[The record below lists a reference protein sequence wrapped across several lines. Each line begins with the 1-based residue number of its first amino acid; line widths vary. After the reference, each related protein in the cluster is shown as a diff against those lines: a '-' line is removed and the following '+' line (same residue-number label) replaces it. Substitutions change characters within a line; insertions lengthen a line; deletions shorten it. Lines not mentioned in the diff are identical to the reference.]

1 MPDAGSVEAVW
12 TPEQHEL
19 AMLPVRGDGVG
30 APGAIRLSFRAIDE
44 PEPGERWLAAFAGM
58 WPAYRAWYLKEGE
71 SARPDLGTCRRML
84 EKWMPELEPTFERL
98 VELAGGDPLAS
109 RFLSMYG
116 PPGFVIGCSQA
127 AFTGEGGPVLA
138 RNYDYPMARLEG
150 MIYSTA
156 WTGRRVIGM
165 SDCLWGLVDGVNDAG
180 LAVSLTFGGRPAVG
194 EGFGIP
200 VVIRYLLETC
210 TTVAEACEVLRRVPV
225 HAAQNVTLL
234 DRNRDFATAHVGPGR
249 RPELLNVA
257 VATNHQRR
265 GDWPEYAAAV
275 ATFEREQ
282 RLLELL
288 RTQGMAAEQ
297 LVGQFLEPPLYRTEF
312 ATGIGTLYTA
322 VYFPATGRAEYRWP
336 LYTMA
341 QSFEHFVE
349 DRHVQRYVDAPTVA
363 VA

>member
-1 MPDAGSVEAVW
+1 MW
-12 TPEQHEL
+12 TPAQHEL

-30 APGAIRLSFRAIDE
+30 APGAIRLSFRAVDE

-71 SARPDLGTCRRML
+71 AARPDLSTCRRML
-84 EKWMPELEPTFERL
+84 EKWMPELEPTFEKL
-98 VELAGGDPLAS
+98 VELAAGDPLAA

-127 AFTGEGGPVLA
+127 AFTGEGGPMLA

-150 MIYSTA
+150 IIYSTE

-194 EGFGIP
+194 EGFGVPI
-200 VVIRYLLETC
+200 VIRYLLEVC
-210 TTVAEACEVLRRVPV
+210 TTVAEACEVLRRVPI

-234 DRNRDFATAHVGPGR
+234 DRNRDFATVFVGPGR
-249 RPELLNVA
+249 EPELLSVP

-265 GDWPEYAAAV
+265 GDWPAYAAAV

-288 RTQGMAAEQ
+288 RAPGMTADL
-297 LVGQFLEPPLYRTEF
+297 LVQQFLEHPLYRTEF

-322 VYFPATGRAEYRWP
+322 AYFPDSGRAEYRWP
-336 LYTMA
+336 SFTMA
-341 QSFEHFVE
+341 QSFEDFDE
-349 DRHVQRYVDAPTVA
+349 QRRVQRYVDAPTGA
-363 VA
+363 AA